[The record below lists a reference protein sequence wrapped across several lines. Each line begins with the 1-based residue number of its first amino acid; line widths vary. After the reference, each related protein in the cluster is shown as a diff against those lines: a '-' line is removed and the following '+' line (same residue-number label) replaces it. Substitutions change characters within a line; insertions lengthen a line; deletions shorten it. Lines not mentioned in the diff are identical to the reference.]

1 MLLLLRE
8 LFFKRGPPSYLLTT
22 CIRVRRGRGLT
33 RSHSIKEISPGWCDM
48 SFPAC
53 ARLKLKD
60 NKGGSQTLHGVDVQL
75 LRCWPSTTPVARL
88 RLGSQEPGTLL
99 RHIKWEMDWLI
110 SQCQL
115 VMYTANIN
123 AALGKGCL
131 HSAFHDLTEQTSK
144 TLDRLLQYL
153 CVKLSI
159 RRLFWF
165 SRWQQPPVWLWYH
178 VLCAAWVFFSALFQF
193 MWENKSSLTLSA
205 QEKPP
210 QK

>member
-1 MLLLLRE
+1 
-8 LFFKRGPPSYLLTT
+8 
-22 CIRVRRGRGLT
+22 
-33 RSHSIKEISPGWCDM
+33 M
-48 SFPAC
+48 SFPAF

-75 LRCWPSTTPVARL
+75 LRCWPRTTPVACL

-123 AALGKGCL
+123 AALGKRRL
-131 HSAFHDLTEQTSK
+131 HSAFHDLTEQTSE
-144 TLDRLLQYL
+144 TLDRLLQCL
-153 CVKLSI
+153 CVIVRLFM

-165 SRWQQPPVWLWYH
+165 SCWQQAPVWLWYH
-178 VLCAAWVFFSALFQF
+178 VPCTAWVFLVHSFS
-193 MWENKSSLTLSA
+193 SS
-205 QEKPP
+205 EKT
-210 QK
+210 

>member
-1 MLLLLRE
+1 
-8 LFFKRGPPSYLLTT
+8 
-22 CIRVRRGRGLT
+22 
-33 RSHSIKEISPGWCDM
+33 M
-48 SFPAC
+48 SFPAF

-75 LRCWPSTTPVARL
+75 LRCWPRTTPVARL

-123 AALGKGCL
+123 AALGKGWL
-131 HSAFHDLTEQTSK
+131 HSAFHNLTEQTSK
-144 TLDRLLQYL
+144 TLDRLLQCL
-153 CVKLSI
+153 CVIVKLFI

-165 SRWQQPPVWLWYH
+165 SCWQQAPVWLRYH
-178 VLCAAWVFFSALFQF
+178 VLCAAWVFFQCTLSVHVRKH
-193 MWENKSSLTLSA
+193 KSSLTLSA
-205 QEKPP
+205 QEKLP